1 MPENQIQNSRR
12 NFLKQSTILGIGVAA
27 TPLLSHATVMESR
40 ESLYILGPRKGYT
53 PQVGTM
59 LSTMTMMQEW
69 MIGTFKKLSVEQL
82 DYLLDADAN
91 SIGAMAMH
99 LAATEKFYQLHTFDD
114 IPWDGWSEDVTAKWG
129 VASSLGQAA
138 RDTIKG
144 NPASYYIDALNEVR
158 EATKKGFAERDDDW
172 LMWEDEDWFWGPTN
186 NYCKWFHVCEHI
198 SNHNG
203 QMKLISKRFE
213 KE

>member
-1 MPENQIQNSRR
+1 MEDMKPISDRR
-12 NFLKQSTILGIGVAA
+12 NFLKQSALLGVGLAA
-27 TPLLSHATVMESR
+27 APLMANTQSSEYR
-40 ESLYILGPRKGYT
+40 ESLYILGPRKGYS
-53 PQVGTM
+53 PQVGTL

-114 IPWDGWSEDVTAKWG
+114 IPWDGWSEDVKAKWA
-129 VASSLGQAA
+129 VASALGQPA
-138 RDTIKG
+138 RDNIKG
-144 NPASYYIDALNEVR
+144 NPASYYVDALNEVR
-158 EATKKGFAERDDDW
+158 EDTKKGFAKRDDEW
-172 LMWEDEDWFWGPTN
+172 LMWVDEDWFWGPTN